1 MARVKE
7 ALHLW
12 IIQKPSTTLP
22 LLCVLAQGFSLFG
35 FRWAIHIE
43 IFIYWLHAVQ
53 LQSTVLYC
61 DTLDPQSTS
70 LLVV

>member
-1 MARVKE
+1 MARLTE

-22 LLCVLAQGFSLFG
+22 LLYVLTQGFSLFG

-43 IFIYWLHAVQ
+43 IFIYWLRAVQ